1 MVDST
6 PRAAGQAAAESD
18 LLRFLRNGD
27 VTETIV
33 LRGTSGT
40 STRYEFSGTYEIVD
54 TAQIRLDFGNQF
66 GNRVCQ
72 VRLSRD
78 EMVLTESNGD
88 YVKYARAQDTNP

>member
-6 PRAAGQAAAESD
+6 PRAAGQAAESD
-18 LLRFLRNGD
+18 QLRFLKNGD
-27 VTETIV
+27 VTETMV
-33 LRGTSGT
+33 LRGTSGA

-54 TAQIRLDFGNQF
+54 TGQIRLDFGNQF
-66 GNRVCQ
+66 GNRICQ